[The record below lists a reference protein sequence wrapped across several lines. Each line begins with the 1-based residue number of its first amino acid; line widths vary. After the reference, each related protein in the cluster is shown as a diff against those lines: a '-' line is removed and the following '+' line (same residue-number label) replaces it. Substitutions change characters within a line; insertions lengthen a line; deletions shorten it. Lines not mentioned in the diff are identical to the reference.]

1 MPTPPTPIELL
12 HLESDAQLRA
22 AFPVMQVL
30 RPQLLDA
37 EAFIERVRRQARQGY
52 RLLGA
57 CGGGQVLALAG
68 YRELENLIHGCF
80 IYVDD
85 LVAESQC
92 RSQGLGGQLL
102 DELALIGSQLGCQR
116 LVLDTAL
123 ANSLAQRFYFR
134 QGLLST
140 GLHFS
145 RPLPTAPTL
154 RPQED

>member
-1 MPTPPTPIELL
+1 MPDPHPPIELL
-12 HLESDAQLRA
+12 HLEEDGQLRT
-22 AFPVMQVL
+22 AFPVMREL
-30 RPQLLDA
+30 RPQLPDA
-37 EAFIERVRRQARQGY
+37 ATFIARVRRQAHQGY

-57 CGGGQVLALAG
+57 WCDGQVLALAG
-68 YRELENLIHGCF
+68 YRELENLIHGRF

-85 LVAESQC
+85 LVADPQH
-92 RSQGLGGQLL
+92 RSRGLGARLL
-102 DELALIGSQLGCQR
+102 EELALIGGGLGCQR

-145 RPLPTAPTL
+145 RPLPVAAPH
-154 RPQED
+154 PSQEN